1 MGLLKKI
8 FRKEAKPKESVV
20 EKSAK
25 QKDIKIQ
32 LDAVF
37 KDKRNKVCKLCENTI
52 SDSDR
57 YSKQGGY
64 FWHKKCWI
72 KTKKIAMK
80 NHF

>member
-1 MGLLKKI
+1 MGILKKI
-8 FRKEAKPKESVV
+8 FNKEPEKKESFN

-25 QKDIKIQ
+25 QKEVKNQ

-37 KDKRNKVCKLCENTI
+37 KDKRNKVCKMCESHIADT
-52 SDSDR
+52 DR

-64 FWHKKCWI
+64 FWHKKCWSKAKALAI
-72 KTKKIAMK
+72 K